1 MATPMFLRIKRS
13 IGWYCT
19 RKIGGSVVGCCVHI
33 ASVLWFLGYDRHQ
46 SNTIPSD
53 IRNHLLLDTLDM
65 PSDTNSDCDSDEEFT
80 EE

>member
-1 MATPMFLRIKRS
+1 M
-13 IGWYCT
+13 
-19 RKIGGSVVGCCVHI
+19 
-33 ASVLWFLGYDRHQ
+33 GYDRHQ

-53 IRNHLLLDTLDM
+53 IKNHLLLDTLDM